1 MIPIAYLI
9 FQWHINEANTKSPT
23 KMGSLP
29 PTIPSENKEALFNP
43 KKEIW
48 NHQDSLIVSWLLA
61 SISEQILPELVGC
74 ETSHSSWSRV
84 LNNYASQSQTKILT
98 YKKMVQSQKKGTMS
112 MKEYLALMKSYV
124 VSLAMMGH
132 PVNEDEQLMGITEG
146 LSP

>member
-1 MIPIAYLI
+1 
-9 FQWHINEANTKSPT
+9 
-23 KMGSLP
+23 MGSLP
-29 PTIPSENKEALFNP
+29 PTIPGENKEALFNP

-74 ETSHSSWSRV
+74 ETSDSSWSRV

-112 MKEYLALMKSYV
+112 MKEYLASMKSYV